1 MIVAR
6 TRAATTQSAPIAPP
20 TIAPIGAPCDVS
32 SELSTKTMSVSLES
46 RRASP
51 AFGFELVD
59 VVVAAVATAAVVVGV
74 IGGCCGVVVVVA
86 LGLSPSP
93 LVVGE
98 LDAGGKTSVASLL
111 DGTLLGRVVSVGVPL
126 LSVVVMA
133 DVVVEGAAG
142 VNAFRRRS
150 TTPASVVNSHAASG
164 YTMSS
169 IEPVKKK
176 QLTRTPCV
184 TPLK

>member
-1 MIVAR
+1 M
-6 TRAATTQSAPIAPP
+6 
-20 TIAPIGAPCDVS
+20 
-32 SELSTKTMSVSLES
+32 
-46 RRASP
+46 
-51 AFGFELVD
+51 
-59 VVVAAVATAAVVVGV
+59 VVAAVATAAVVVGV
-74 IGGCCGVVVVVA
+74 IGGCCGVVVVVVA